1 VEQNIMNKIFTLGM
15 VFGAVACLVGAIFT
29 ASVEK
34 PSYAARTTND
44 AALPMLVTNP
54 EPTVT
59 IGEITA
65 VVKVAAPRPVA
76 KSVKVT
82 VAQPSHPHCYDYGMY
97 TNSSDTVHICE

>member
-1 VEQNIMNKIFTLGM
+1 MNKIFTLGM

-29 ASVEK
+29 TSVEK

-54 EPTVT
+54 EPIVTV
-59 IGEITA
+59 GEITIA
-65 VVKVAAPRPVA
+65 NKPVKVSQHKPVAKTVKVAEAH
-76 KSVKVT
+76 T
-82 VAQPSHPHCYDYGMY
+82 HCYDYGMY